1 MCPAD
6 PNQTSSHLKSRT
18 DECTERVRAFAK
30 QLNDL
35 AVRLRRPE
43 ANAKSQVS
51 LLSTLCD
58 SLTQSTMLQS
68 TAKVLA
74 EEWERLSAVSFLRLE
89 SDLREICD
97 KREWRLHGQ
106 WPDFVVNYGISVHI
120 DESRHTIEVN
130 DSIRVSLDE
139 LQGMLAK
146 LSADLVPKSF
156 SANSFLAKLASVYD
170 RLAANGSQVPILD
183 LYKELVIQSQSTRFW
198 RNAAA
203 HSFVPLS
210 MSQFRARF
218 SRMLDAPTLTVDG
231 RALRLLPALNPKEAV
246 FLYQPSERRFGY
258 VGRIEFTLP

>member
-18 DECTERVRAFAK
+18 DECAESVRAFAK
-30 QLNDL
+30 RLTDL

-43 ANAKSQVS
+43 ADAKSQVS

-120 DESRHTIEVN
+120 DEPTHTIEVD
-130 DSIRVSLDE
+130 DSIRVSLDQLKE
-139 LQGMLAK
+139 TLTK
-146 LSADLVPKSF
+146 INADLVPKNF
-156 SANSFLAKLASVYD
+156 SPNSFLTKLSSAYD
-170 RLAANGSQVPILD
+170 RLTANGSQVPILD
-183 LYKELVIQSQSTRFW
+183 LYRELVIQSQSTRFW
-198 RNAAA
+198 RDAAA
-203 HSFVPLS
+203 RSFVPLS

-218 SRMLDAPTLTVDG
+218 SKMLDAPTLTVDG
-231 RALRLLPALNPKEAV
+231 RALRLLPALSPKEAV

-258 VGRIEFTLP
+258 VGRIELTLP